1 MGRGLG
7 LGLMVLLVACSVA
20 HGAQGQ
26 PADGR
31 DRWDGVQGL
40 RVNALIEVLPEGQAG
55 PDLCWVSSI
64 DDGVLTCVLERSVN
78 GVRLVFP
85 RSALREVWVIERE
98 HELHIGRWIRIGI
111 EVALFV
117 AGCVG
122 SGVLGGVI
130 VGGIVLG
137 VEEEIAEN
145 PIQPR
150 PPRFHRRLIYRASV
164 PASP

>member
-1 MGRGLG
+1 MGRGSG
-7 LGLMVLLVACSVA
+7 FGLMVLLVACGV
-20 HGAQGQ
+20 AQGQ

-31 DRWDGVQGL
+31 DPWDGVQGL

-55 PDLCWVSSI
+55 PDLCRVSSI
-64 DDGVLTCVLERSVN
+64 DDRALMCVPEESMN

-98 HELHIGRWIRIGI
+98 RERHIGLWIRLGI

-117 AGCVG
+117 AACVG
-122 SGVLGGVI
+122 SGVLGGVVVGAI
-130 VGGIVLG
+130 VFG

-145 PIQPR
+145 PIPPR
-150 PPRFHRRLIYRASV
+150 PLGLHRRLIYRASV